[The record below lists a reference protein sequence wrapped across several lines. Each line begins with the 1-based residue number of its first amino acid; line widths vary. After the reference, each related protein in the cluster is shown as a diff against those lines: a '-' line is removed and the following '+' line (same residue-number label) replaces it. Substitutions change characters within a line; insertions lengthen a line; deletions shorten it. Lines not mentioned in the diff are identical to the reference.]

1 MVIRRSLCILLAL
14 LLLLFGCESFGSND
28 QNEPPEIERIETDT
42 EDISTRQ
49 RVWVN
54 VLATD
59 PEGDELEYSWSSN
72 GGEILTGGASDVPDY
87 SPTTNPARWRA
98 PEVPGEYKIT
108 CVVSDG
114 IETDEESITVEVK

>member
-1 MVIRRSLCILLAL
+1 LS
-14 LLLLFGCESFGSND
+14 GCGSSGSND

-49 RVWVN
+49 RVFVN

-72 GGEILTGGASDVPDY
+72 GGKILTGGASDVPDY

-98 PEVPGEYKIT
+98 PEDPGEYKVT

-114 IETDEESITVEVK
+114 IETDEKSITVEVN